1 VRLFYCT
8 LLVLLVSVT
17 FTEGSAIFERNV
29 ETITIPHS
37 AFNAQGSSVE
47 HFEPEHASDWLLAIH
62 NNLIYNT
69 ANPESSIVL
78 RVKEYEQ
85 SEEYIELVM
94 DRQNKIFI
102 TVNSKETGYLPIDNG
117 ESSWFKDKPLI
128 LHFSEV
134 KDGNGERVS
143 ISNSQRNMV
152 DRLKLGEFE
161 ARTIEFYSIGYSQN
175 LPVVIDGQIKLEIL
189 SGDPFPIMLTLVFVG
204 FGAATYLTLRRL
216 KSRKDWYAKW

>member
-1 VRLFYCT
+1 MRLFYCT

-69 ANPESSIVL
+69 ANPESSIVF

-128 LHFSEV
+128 LLFSEV
-134 KDGNGERVS
+134 KDGRIS
-143 ISNSQRNMV
+143 ISNSQRTLV
-152 DRLKLGEFE
+152 DGLKVGEFE
-161 ARTIEFYSIGYSQN
+161 ARTIEFYGVGYSQN

-189 SGDPFPIMLTLVFVG
+189 SGDPVANFAIMLALIFVG
-204 FGAATYLTLRRL
+204 FGAATFLTLRRL
-216 KSRKDWYAKW
+216 KSRKDWYARW